1 MCYGLKRRGMAQ
13 MPQSEDSGQRG
24 QMRIYQVWSL
34 HEMHGQ
40 QVYLSKRARANA
52 EGWGEVYCKLM
63 VAYT

>member
-1 MCYGLKRRGMAQ
+1 MAQ